1 MINLSFKALFNAFK
15 FFIVL
20 PESQQEAIGRFYYN
34 FYQIVSQTVSQT
46 FSFNS

>member
-1 MINLSFKALFNAFK
+1 MIIFKALLNDLK
-15 FFIVL
+15 FVIVL

-34 FYQIVSQTVSQT
+34 FYQIVSQT